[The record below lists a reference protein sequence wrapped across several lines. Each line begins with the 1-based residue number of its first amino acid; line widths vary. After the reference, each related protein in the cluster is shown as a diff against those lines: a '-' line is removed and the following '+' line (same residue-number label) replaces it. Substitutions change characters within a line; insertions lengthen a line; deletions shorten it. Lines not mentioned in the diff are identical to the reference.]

1 MQFQAKW
8 NIYTYEY
15 KYIKRFFCSH
25 WEISL
30 HLIRN
35 QLACYSKE
43 RTSQFRTESLRTSD
57 RRQHTACPL
66 SLRSARPEAVELRLD
81 SSSLRVVR
89 PRGTA
94 DTGSRASKS
103 AVELES
109 ALMVMS
115 ETVKRSDVREKT
127 FWVSEIIGNSIKK
140 SLQEEKFDRKSLV
153 HKPRHIQAYIGRY

>member
-1 MQFQAKW
+1 MEFQAKW
-8 NIYTYEY
+8 NIYTY

-30 HLIRN
+30 HMIRN
-35 QLACYSKE
+35 LLTCYSKE

-57 RRQHTACPL
+57 RRQHTACSL
-66 SLRSARPEAVELRLD
+66 SLRSARPEAAELRLD

-103 AVELES
+103 SVEPES

-115 ETVKRSDVREKT
+115 ETVKGSDVRVKA
-127 FWVSEIIGNSIKK
+127 FCVSEIIANSIMK
-140 SLQEEKFDRKSLV
+140 SLQEEKIWQKETG
-153 HKPRHIQAYIGRY
+153 A